1 MNIIEEAK
9 AAMRH
14 DQRIIIA
21 IFSILA
27 IFSIVR
33 AAAERLEKIA
43 AHGLSG
49 DPPFFLAT
57 MISSLTPRAPRMEM
71 KARLP

>member
-27 IFSIVR
+27 IFSI
-33 AAAERLEKIA
+33 AIIT
-43 AHGLSG
+43 S
-49 DPPFFLAT
+49 
-57 MISSLTPRAPRMEM
+57 
-71 KARLP
+71 